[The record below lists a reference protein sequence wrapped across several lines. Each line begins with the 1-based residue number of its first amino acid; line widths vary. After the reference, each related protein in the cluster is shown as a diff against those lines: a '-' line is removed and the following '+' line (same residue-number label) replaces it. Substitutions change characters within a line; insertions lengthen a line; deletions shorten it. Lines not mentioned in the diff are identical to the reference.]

1 VKNDM
6 KKTMTITAFNRPGYL
21 EQMLRDAGSMAVL
34 FHAAMVRWT
43 ESIADLR
50 AVADPGRMGL
60 GDLEGGDLRRGSKLF
75 ALQPLYARATHIGRD
90 QVTYCVPEF
99 YGIIFDGIRL
109 CERTM
114 PVQYRISRKWSNL
127 FWNGLPL
134 VYDLSR

>member
-1 VKNDM
+1 M

-60 GDLEGGDLRRGSKLF
+60 GDLEGIFGGVLNYSRSSLF
-75 ALQPLYARATHIGRD
+75 TLGRHTS
-90 QVTYCVPEF
+90 V
-99 YGIIFDGIRL
+99 GIR
-109 CERTM
+109 
-114 PVQYRISRKWSNL
+114 
-127 FWNGLPL
+127 
-134 VYDLSR
+134 